1 MSSPLANHL
10 VNQLVMTKDFFD
22 RSTDVLEEED
32 STFVPRP
39 EMMSVAQ
46 QVAHVAQTIDWF
58 REGMVSPAGFD
69 MDFAAHIAAVTKITS
84 LKDARN
90 WYQRSN
96 DALIAQIQ
104 KMSEAELNQPL
115 PPGPVMGGA
124 PRMTVVGGV
133 EDHTAHHR
141 GVLTVYSRL
150 LGKVPHMPYM

>member
-1 MSSPLANHL
+1 MSSPLASHL
-10 VNQLVMTKDFFD
+10 VNQLVMTKGFFD
-22 RSTDVLEEED
+22 RSIDVLEEKD

-58 REGMVSPAGFD
+58 REGMVCPTGFD
-69 MDFAAHIAAVTKITS
+69 MDFSAHIAAVAKITS
-84 LKDARN
+84 LKDARD
-90 WYQRSN
+90 WHQRAN
-96 DALIAQIQ
+96 DALIEQIQ

-124 PRMTVVGGV
+124 PCMTVVGGID
-133 EDHTAHHR
+133 DHTAHHR